1 VCPRCRK
8 PLRVAL
14 KATSDSGIFE
24 GVGAFKAGQTF
35 VPRIDGF
42 GGALLD
48 VTNLM
53 GKVTFES
60 VRWFGR
66 NSRCWTPSFE
76 GFAMIDDMPRLKEAM
91 EQMDAED
98 PTVAQAAKDRAAQ
111 TLSDAKLNFA
121 KMAELIEQR
130 RLLLRPR
137 IVAGIKRMDQPGMLG
152 DAAFRDTGSALRR
165 EGQSFRQIAEA
176 IERTD
181 RPAPQ
186 YEDPVQRSAPPH
198 QMPSEP
204 GRPAWLRALAL
215 VASIVFFPLLHPI
228 RFLAIAL
235 LGLFLFYALRGC
247 VPSGQQALG
256 YFDGVAAVRD
266 SAGKAMSSVSSSVS
280 SFVNEYILRKPK
292 GAPPTTT
299 AAAPNPSPPAAA
311 PPSAIPSAAPA
322 TAPASPATAPA
333 PPANA
338 PAAAAPPS
346 AAPSAPS
353 AAPAGPPVSTPRR
366 DARGEPPSK
375 SGANRGAAR
384 EDRDPRS
391 RCCAPF
397 EDDRPRIEDNRPRI
411 DDRPRSFQDIIPE
424 GIRRHS
430 RTAGRCFG
438 GVGGCSWGGGRY

>member
-1 VCPRCRK
+1 
-8 PLRVAL
+8 
-14 KATSDSGIFE
+14 
-24 GVGAFKAGQTF
+24 
-35 VPRIDGF
+35 
-42 GGALLD
+42 
-48 VTNLM
+48 
-53 GKVTFES
+53 
-60 VRWFGR
+60 
-66 NSRCWTPSFE
+66 
-76 GFAMIDDMPRLKEAM
+76 MIDDMPRLKEAM

-111 TLSDAKLNFA
+111 TLSDAKLSFS

-186 YEDPVQRSAPPH
+186 YEDPVQRSEPLQ
-198 QMPSEP
+198 QMASEP
-204 GRPAWLRALAL
+204 GRPAWLRALAF

-235 LGLFLFYALRGC
+235 LAMLLFYGLRGF

-266 SAGKAMSSVSSSVS
+266 SAGKAMSSVSS
-280 SFVNEYILRKPK
+280 FVNDYILRRSKEATATPTP
-292 GAPPTTT
+292 AADPIPP
-299 AAAPNPSPPAAA
+299 PPAAA
-311 PPSAIPSAAPA
+311 PPSPTPPAA
-322 TAPASPATAPA
+322 PATAPA
-333 PPANA
+333 PPATA
-338 PAAAAPPS
+338 PAPSANPPAAPAPPS
-346 AAPSAPS
+346 AAPAAPS

-366 DARGEPPSK
+366 DARGAPPSK
-375 SGANRGAAR
+375 SAANRGVAR
-384 EDRDPRS
+384 EDRDPWS

-397 EDDRPRIEDNRPRI
+397 EDDRPRIEDDRPRI

-430 RTAGRCFG
+430 RMAGRCFG
-438 GVGGCSWGGGRY
+438 GVGGCSWGGSRY

>member
-1 VCPRCRK
+1 
-8 PLRVAL
+8 
-14 KATSDSGIFE
+14 
-24 GVGAFKAGQTF
+24 
-35 VPRIDGF
+35 
-42 GGALLD
+42 
-48 VTNLM
+48 
-53 GKVTFES
+53 
-60 VRWFGR
+60 
-66 NSRCWTPSFE
+66 
-76 GFAMIDDMPRLKEAM
+76 MIDDMPRLKEAM

-186 YEDPVQRSAPPH
+186 YEDPVQQRSEPLR
-198 QMPSEP
+198 QMASEP

-235 LGLFLFYALRGC
+235 LALFLYYGLRGF

-256 YFDGVAAVRD
+256 YFDRVAAVRD
-266 SAGKAMSSVSSSVS
+266 SAGKVMSSVGSSVS
-280 SFVNEYILRKPK
+280 SFVNEYILRKPME
-292 GAPPTTT
+292 APPTTP
-299 AAAPNPSPPAAA
+299 AAPIPSPPAAA
-311 PPSAIPSAAPA
+311 SPSAIPSAAPA

-333 PPANA
+333 PPSNAPAAPATAPAPPANA

-346 AAPSAPS
+346 AAPAAPS
-353 AAPAGPPVSTPRR
+353 APPAGPPVSTPRR
-366 DARGEPPSK
+366 DARGAPPSK
-375 SGANRGAAR
+375 SAPNRGAAP
-384 EDRDPRS
+384 EDRDPSS
-391 RCCAPF
+391 RCCAPY
-397 EDDRPRIEDNRPRI
+397 EDDRPRIED
-411 DDRPRSFQDIIPE
+411 DRPRSFEDLIPE

-430 RTAGRCFG
+430 RMARPCFG
-438 GVGGCSWGGGRY
+438 GVGGCAWGGSRY